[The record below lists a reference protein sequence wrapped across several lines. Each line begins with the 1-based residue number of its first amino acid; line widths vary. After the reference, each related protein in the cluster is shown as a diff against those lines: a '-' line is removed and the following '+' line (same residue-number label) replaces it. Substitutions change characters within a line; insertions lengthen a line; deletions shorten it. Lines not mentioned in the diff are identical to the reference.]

1 LTFLT
6 KINSFLNK
14 DGKRSLLARK
24 NILISIPIK
33 GIGMIIMFIMVSLS
47 IKFLGPENYGVWIV
61 LSGIVS
67 WAGMFDFGLSH
78 GLRNHLAMSI
88 AKNEYKEGQSYVST
102 TYFLLLIIAIIFAV
116 IGTICINFFDL
127 QPILNVYNIPE
138 STLKSLSL
146 IIWLLFLFQFFL
158 KPITSIL
165 QANQIPSYARVIGV
179 FGSIVSL
186 GSIYVFWNFYNSLS
200 INTYALFVSGAPVLA
215 LLIASI
221 VLFKNKFKKLR
232 PTIAQ
237 IKIKNLKKI
246 GGLGLHFFIIQLCLL
261 VVYTSDNYIISY
273 LFGPSEVTTYA
284 IPYKYFSVLTILFT
298 VIMSPYWSAITD
310 AYTKNEFEWIKKT
323 INRLIKILLGGVGI
337 ALIMY
342 FFSDFIFNIW
352 VGKEIVVP
360 SSLTALMGIYSVL
373 MGVQTLFSYFSNGLG
388 KIRVQMIV
396 YIFCAVINI
405 PLSYYFGKIL
415 SLGSK
420 GVLLAT
426 VICLTIISSVLF
438 LQYTKIINNKAKG
451 VWLK

>member
-1 LTFLT
+1 MKL
-6 KINSFLNK
+6 LNK
-14 DGKRSLLARK
+14 GGKRSLLARK

-33 GIGMIIMFIMVSLS
+33 GIGMIIMFLMVSLS
-47 IKFLGPENYGVWIV
+47 IKYLGPENYGVWIV
-61 LSGIVS
+61 LSGIIS

-78 GLRNHLAMSI
+78 GLRNHLAISI
-88 AKNEYKEGQSYVST
+88 AKNEYEEGKSYVST
-102 TYFLLLIIAIIFAV
+102 TYFLLLIISLIFAV
-116 IGTICINFFDL
+116 IGALCIKFFNL
-127 QPILNVYNIPE
+127 QQILNVYNVSE
-138 STLKSLSL
+138 NNLKSLSL
-146 IIWLLFLFQFFL
+146 IILLLFLFQFSL

-165 QANQIPSYARVIGV
+165 QANQVPSYTQVIGV
-179 FGSIVSL
+179 IGSIISFASVY
-186 GSIYVFWNFYNSLS
+186 IYWNFYNSLP
-200 INTYALFVSGAPVLA
+200 INTYALFVSGAPVFA

-221 VLFKNKFKKLR
+221 VLFKIKFKKLR
-232 PTIAQ
+232 PSIAQ
-237 IKIKNLKKI
+237 IKFKNLKKI

-273 LFGPSEVTTYA
+273 LFGPTEVTTYA

-310 AYTKNEFEWIKKT
+310 AYTRNEFEWIKNT
-323 INRLIKILLGGVGI
+323 INRLLKILLGGLVI
-337 ALIMY
+337 AFLMY
-342 FFSDFIFNIW
+342 VFSDFIFNIW

-360 SSLTALMGIYSVL
+360 SSLTGLMAIYSVL
-373 MGVQTLFSYFSNGLG
+373 MGVQTLFSFFSNGIG

-405 PLSYYFGKIL
+405 PLSYYFGEVL

-426 VICLTIISSVLF
+426 VICLIIISLTLF
-438 LQYTKIINNKAKG
+438 IQYTKIINNNAKG

>member
-1 LTFLT
+1 MAGCKENKEL
-6 KINSFLNK
+6 LNNGK
-14 DGKRSLLARK
+14 KRSLLARK
-24 NILISIPIK
+24 NILLSIPIK
-33 GIGMIIMFIMVSLS
+33 GVGMIIMFLMVSLS
-47 IKFLGPENYGVWIV
+47 IKYLGPENYGIWIV
-61 LSGIVS
+61 LSGVVS

-78 GLRNHLAMSI
+78 GLRNHLAISI

-116 IGTICINFFDL
+116 IGTICIIFFDL
-127 QPILNVYNIPE
+127 QQILNVNNIPE

-146 IIWLLFLFQFFL
+146 IILLLFLFQFFL

-165 QANQIPSYARVIGV
+165 QANQVPYYTQVIGLV
-179 FGSIVSL
+179 GSIVSL
-186 GSIYVFWNFYNSLS
+186 SSIYIFWNFYNSLS

-221 VLFKNKFKKLR
+221 VLFKNKFKKIR
-232 PTIAQ
+232 PIIAQ
-237 IKIKNLKKI
+237 IKFKNLKKI
-246 GGLGLHFFIIQLCLL
+246 GGLGFHFFIIQLCLL
-261 VVYTSDNYIISY
+261 VVYSSDNYIISY

-310 AYTKNEFEWIKKT
+310 AYTKNEFEWIKNT
-323 INRLIKILLGGVGI
+323 VNRLLKILLGGLGI
-337 ALIMY
+337 AFLMY
-342 FFSDFIFNIW
+342 VFSGFIFNIW

-360 SSLTALMGIYSVL
+360 SALTALMGIYSVL

-405 PLSYYFGKIL
+405 PLSYFFGKIL
-415 SLGSK
+415 GFESQ
-420 GVLLAT
+420 GVLFAT
-426 VICLTIISSVLF
+426 IICLIIISTTLYI
-438 LQYTKIINNKAKG
+438 QYDKIIKNKAKG
-451 VWLK
+451 IWLK